1 MQRPTLKLTTL
12 MRSLLIALASVG
24 LVLAAPASTT
34 WENLGRLR
42 SGAPIE
48 VFTSGRAQKG
58 EFASSSTESLT
69 VRTIG
74 GEQKFLRPE
83 VLRVISRAPS
93 RRMRNAL
100 IGVGVGAAAGLAID
114 QSLGRF
120 LRNESNPSSARPLIW
135 TLPIALCGGIGAAFP
150 SYPVIYRK

>member
-1 MQRPTLKLTTL
+1 MKSLLLGLLTT
-12 MRSLLIALASVG
+12 G
-24 LVLAAPASTT
+24 LVLAAPATKS
-34 WENLGRLR
+34 WDNLNQLTP
-42 SGAPIE
+42 GAPIE
-48 VFTSGRAQKG
+48 VFTADRAETG
-58 EFASSSTESLT
+58 EFVSSSTESLT
-69 VRTIG
+69 IHSNR

-83 VLRVISRAPS
+83 VLRVLSRAHS
-93 RRMRNAL
+93 RRMRNTL
-100 IGVGVGAAAGLAID
+100 IGVGVGAAVALAVD